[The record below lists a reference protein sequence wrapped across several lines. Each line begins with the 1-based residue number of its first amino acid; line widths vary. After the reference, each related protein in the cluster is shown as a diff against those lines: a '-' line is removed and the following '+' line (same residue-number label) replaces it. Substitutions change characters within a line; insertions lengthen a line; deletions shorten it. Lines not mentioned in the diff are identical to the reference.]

1 MSLTHNRSKKIII
14 YSSSPYFDTWPKKL
28 QLEEFKYYNLDLELW
43 STENIFYEKEN
54 ISAATRGSDQYIY
67 KDLNVIKI
75 KNISELE
82 KKISKL
88 SYETIVCIM
97 TLGNLN
103 NNKFDNPDLDLLNK
117 YKIKYVFHHMVPHL
131 VPSDIWSK
139 FKFSIKLFQKRFYSR
154 KKKPY
159 LIIGSGTE
167 GRKQALKIYKNNF
180 VYKSVPSF
188 NILWSKHDP
197 IIVKKYIVYV
207 EEAVDSPP
215 DAALFG
221 IDNPNLDIEGFYKR
235 INSVFDKIES
245 WTGYRIV
252 IAASGKY
259 RYNKNPFKNREI
271 IYKKTPILI
280 QHSELVIGHKSL
292 GVEQAIVDF
301 KPLLLFKDQ
310 GFNNLKNKIIENL
323 ARVYGLNFLWTDKF
337 KESNFKKNYNVNVDN
352 NKKIIK
358 KYFKED
364 NIKGSFV
371 EHITS
376 AFHNN

>member
-1 MSLTHNRSKKIII
+1 MYFITWSHIWYHLIFGQSLSSVLSFFKKG
-14 YSSSPYFDTWPKKL
+14 F
-28 QLEEFKYYNLDLELW
+28 
-43 STENIFYEKEN
+43 
-54 ISAATRGSDQYIY
+54 
-67 KDLNVIKI
+67 
-75 KNISELE
+75 
-82 KKISKL
+82 
-88 SYETIVCIM
+88 IV
-97 TLGNLN
+97 
-103 NNKFDNPDLDLLNK
+103 
-117 YKIKYVFHHMVPHL
+117 V
-131 VPSDIWSK
+131 
-139 FKFSIKLFQKRFYSR
+139 
-154 KKKPY
+154 KKPY

-245 WTGYRIV
+245 WTGFRIV